1 MHVHELNPWRTLTT
15 LSIFIIILIV
25 GFLTINKPL
34 LTYKLDAVESLN
46 VLNDQDACFY
56 PWQLEGVLKKEVN
69 NVVLFDIRNNFDFG
83 QGHIPGA
90 ENMSANDLTL
100 EENIKRLKDLN
111 ENGMTVVLY
120 GEDQLQANAPWMFF
134 RQVGFDNVKVLL
146 GGYQYYIKNQD
157 NLAATKNRDDFK
169 KGMARYDF
177 AKIASQSSEEVA
189 DSETK
194 IKKPV
199 VVRRKKKTKAA
210 SGGC

>member
-15 LSIFIIILIV
+15 LSIFIIILII

-34 LTYKLDAVESLN
+34 LTYKLDTVESLN

-134 RQVGFDNVKVLL
+134 R
-146 GGYQYYIKNQD
+146 
-157 NLAATKNRDDFK
+157 
-169 KGMARYDF
+169 
-177 AKIASQSSEEVA
+177 
-189 DSETK
+189 
-194 IKKPV
+194 
-199 VVRRKKKTKAA
+199 
-210 SGGC
+210 